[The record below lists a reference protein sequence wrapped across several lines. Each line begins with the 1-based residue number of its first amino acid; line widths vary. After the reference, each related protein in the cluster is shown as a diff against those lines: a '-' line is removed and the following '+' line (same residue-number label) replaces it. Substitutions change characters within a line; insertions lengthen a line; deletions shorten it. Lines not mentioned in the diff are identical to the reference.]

1 MILSPSLDLAGPLGH
16 TSAVGSSPMLPDDS
30 FASDFAPLPASTDS
44 SCLGVDAFRRAAG
57 GEMTESDRPVN
68 GLNSVPTRI
77 ADGQLD
83 TLDEMASKSQD
94 LPLMM
99 KLEQV
104 WTSVLFRS
112 CFVL

>member
-1 MILSPSLDLAGPLGH
+1 
-16 TSAVGSSPMLPDDS
+16 
-30 FASDFAPLPASTDS
+30 
-44 SCLGVDAFRRAAG
+44 
-57 GEMTESDRPVN
+57 MTESDRPVN